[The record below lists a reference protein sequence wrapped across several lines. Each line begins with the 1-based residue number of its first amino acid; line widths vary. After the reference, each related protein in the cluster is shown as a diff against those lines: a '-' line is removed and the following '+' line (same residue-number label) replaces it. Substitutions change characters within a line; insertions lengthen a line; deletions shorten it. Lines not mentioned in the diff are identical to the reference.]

1 MPGPGPGSGATPPVS
16 LSSQVPVP
24 VSASVSSAAA
34 VASASGSRSFAA
46 ALRSLAQQA
55 GPGGNERDHAAPR
68 EAERSVAEGH
78 HNAGEKYT

>member
-24 VSASVSSAAA
+24 VSASSAAP

-55 GPGGNERDHAAPR
+55 GPGGNERDHVAPR
-68 EAERSVAEGH
+68 EADRSTGGEGH
-78 HNAGEKYT
+78 HNAGEK